1 MLIQICANQ
10 ISTNSNRISP
20 LRYLFVLSLITYH
33 LSLISCSPQE
43 VDKITLPVPPTAS
56 FDVQTTSNPNKIKL
70 VSNAPDAFLLKWD
83 LGNGVSSDS
92 SSLIAS
98 FPFKGTYNVTLT
110 AFGKGGSSSVSKSV
124 VIAQDEPTPCT
135 GNVQLLT
142 GCSSKTWKLIP
153 QANAFQ
159 VGPDAAF
166 SQVWYANSATD
177 VVGRACQFNDE
188 YTFTSAGVFTYDNK
202 GDFWADTD
210 GSGNLTPSDIA
221 PKSGCQPNSALN
233 AKYKDWGS
241 NTNKFTVTSTDLTVV
256 GSGAFICLYKVA
268 NGAEVTSPQASVK
281 YTIKELSANK
291 MVLLINYG
299 GGFWQFTLVPK

>member
-1 MLIQICANQ
+1 MIINFKRKIGNISSSSIAICTLPFALCLL
-10 ISTNSNRISP
+10 P
-20 LRYLFVLSLITYH
+20 FAFCLLSCNPSEI
-33 LSLISCSPQE
+33 
-43 VDKITLPVPPTAS
+43 DKITLPAAPTAS
-56 FDVQTTSNPNKIKL
+56 FEIQTTSNPNRVKL
-70 VSNAPDAFLLKWD
+70 IGNAPDAFLLKWD
-83 LGNGVSSDS
+83 LGNGTSNDS
-92 SSLIAS
+92 ASFTAS
-98 FPFKGTYNVTLT
+98 FPFKGTYPVTLY
-110 AFGKGGSSSVSKSV
+110 ALGKGGSTSVTKNV

-166 SQVWYANSATD
+166 SQVWYANGAAD
-177 VVGRACQFNDE
+177 VAGRSCQFNDE
-188 YTFTSAGVFTYDNK
+188 YTFTSSGDFIYDNK

-210 GSGNLTPSDIA
+210 GNGNLTPTDIA
-221 PKSGCQPNSALN
+221 PKPGCQPASVIP
-233 AKYKDWGS
+233 AKYKDWNS
-241 NTNKFTVTSTDLTVV
+241 NSNKFSVTSSELSLV

-268 NGAEVTSPQASVK
+268 NGAEVTTPQASVK